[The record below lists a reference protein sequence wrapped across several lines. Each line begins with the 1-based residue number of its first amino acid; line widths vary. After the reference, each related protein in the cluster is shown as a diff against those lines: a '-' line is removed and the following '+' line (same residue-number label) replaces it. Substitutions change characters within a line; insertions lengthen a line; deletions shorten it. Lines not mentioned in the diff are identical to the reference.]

1 MQEIYNSL
9 IKTELILKL
18 DNLRIQTITKRIID
32 YLINYSWVDF

>member
-32 YLINYSWVDF
+32 YLINYS